1 MADLFSVTAPLA
13 IRFPDGEKQIIVRCF
28 PGNGGLIFAPPY
40 WDQVP
45 EVFALRFVAGSV
57 RGDGP
62 WKVGDAVITVLG
74 CHGTDAELAAE
85 FAAWQNHLMEHAVDD
100 TRLIEMAQRFRQRF
114 PSE

>member
-28 PGNGGLIFAPPY
+28 PDNGGLIFASLY

-45 EVFALRFVAGSV
+45 EGSAFRFVAGPI

-74 CHGTDAELAAE
+74 CHGTDAELASE
-85 FAAWQNHLMEHAVDD
+85 FAAWQNHLMEHPVDD
-100 TRLIEMAQRFRQRF
+100 ARLTEMAQRFRQRF